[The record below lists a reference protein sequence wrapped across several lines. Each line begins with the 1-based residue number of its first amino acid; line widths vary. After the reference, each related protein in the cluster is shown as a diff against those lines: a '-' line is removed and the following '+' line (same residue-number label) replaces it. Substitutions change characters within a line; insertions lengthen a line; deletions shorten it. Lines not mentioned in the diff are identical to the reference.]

1 MKKVKMFLVS
11 LLTAILCLFCL
22 ASCGERG
29 VYRLTGYDPIGDD
42 YRDIDSDATA
52 SYIELQRKDVA
63 VVSIDLAGIATIEGT
78 GTWTEVSK
86 NKYKISVDGLSYE
99 VTIQDDTMILDVKIG
114 KIILE
119 KD

>member
-1 MKKVKMFLVS
+1 MKKLKIFLVS

-29 VYRLTGYDPIGDD
+29 VYKVTAYEVGSSTIDV
-42 YRDIDSDATA
+42 DSDSTA
-52 SYIELQRKDVA
+52 SYIELKRKDVA
-63 VVSIDLAGIATIEGT
+63 VVSLDIAGVATIEGT
-78 GTWTEVSK
+78 GTWSEVSDD
-86 NKYKISVDGLSYE
+86 KYKITVDGVSYE
-99 VTIQDDTMILDVKIG
+99 VTIHDDEMIVNLLVG

>member
-1 MKKVKMFLVS
+1 MKKVKIFLVS

-29 VYRLTGYDPIGDD
+29 VYKVTAYEVGASTVDV
-42 YRDIDSDATA
+42 DSDATA

-63 VVSIDLAGIATIEGT
+63 VVSLDIAGIATIEGT

-86 NKYKISVDGLSYE
+86 NKYKISVDGLSYD
-99 VTIQDDTMILDVKIG
+99 VTIHDDEMIFDFKVA